1 MTAQFRRASIVP
13 FNDAG
18 TEPQDDLAV
27 PLDFNP
33 ETLTLKTSA
42 GQSRD
47 RSRQGRQQVQN
58 VGASSAT
65 LSFEATFDSTRPR
78 DGEDGRA
85 PIQEEELDVRLRT
98 RPLALLIQAA
108 ESEQGSGGNSQ
119 PAPKRVQFRWGS
131 IIFNGLITQYQET
144 FDYFSPGGVPLRSKV
159 QITLTEQEFRY
170 EIDSQDRARAQA
182 AAGPSPSS
190 MRDAAS
196 AAGAD
201 SLFDLSGGFSLGLSA
216 GFSAGFSA
224 SFSAGFSAEFSAGF
238 SADISLQAEL
248 GLSVDVGLS
257 AGAGVSLSADAAVD
271 LFGASALGTGG
282 ATAGKAG
289 ITASTPSGSSG
300 SGGGGTAAAV
310 KGAIPAAPSPWAPE
324 GPAPGSQ
331 AAGLAAIVLSQ
342 RAAGIALAA
351 PNTPDAVTPLAPRGS
366 PPPVLPRAPTG
377 IAPQAIRSVP
387 REMDIT
393 GDRRPRWEALGTAA
407 PRFVAV
413 AASRTSGCGCGGGCG
428 CARCGGG

>member
-13 FNDAG
+13 FNEAG
-18 TEPQDDLAV
+18 TEPQDDQAV

-33 ETLTLKTSA
+33 ATLTLKTSA
-42 GQSRD
+42 GESRD

-65 LSFEATFDSTRPR
+65 LSFEAVFDSTRPR

-119 PAPKRVQFRWGS
+119 PAPRRVQFRWGS
-131 IIFNGLITQYQET
+131 IVFNGLITQYQET

-170 EIDSQDRARAQA
+170 EIDSQERARAQA
-182 AAGPSPSS
+182 AAAPSPNS

-196 AAGAD
+196 ASGAD
-201 SLFDLSGGFSLGLSA
+201 SLFDLGSGGFSLGLSA
-216 GFSAGFSA
+216 G
-224 SFSAGFSAEFSAGF
+224 FSAGFSAEFSAGF

-271 LFGASALGTGG
+271 LFGSSALGTGG
-282 ATAGKAG
+282 ATAGKSGVVA
-289 ITASTPSGSSG
+289 ATPSGSG
-300 SGGGGTAAAV
+300 RAGAGTAAAV
-310 KGAIPAAPSPWAPE
+310 KGSIPSPPSPWAPE

-377 IAPQAIRSVP
+377 IAPLAIRGVP
-387 REMDIT
+387 RAAETT
-393 GDRRPRWEALGTAA
+393 GDRRPRWEALGVAP
-407 PRFVAV
+407 PRFVA
-413 AASRTSGCGCGGGCG
+413 AGASRTSGCGCGGGCG

>member
-1 MTAQFRRASIVP
+1 VTAQFRRASIVP

-18 TEPQDDLAV
+18 TEPLDDQAV

-85 PIQEEELDVRLRT
+85 PIEEEELDVRLRT

-170 EIDSQDRARAQA
+170 EIDSQERARAQSA
-182 AAGPSPSS
+182 ASPSPNS

-201 SLFDLSGGFSLGLSA
+201 SLFDLGSGGFSLGLSA
-216 GFSAGFSA
+216 GFSASFSA
-224 SFSAGFSAEFSAGF
+224 GFSAGFSAEFSAGF

-271 LFGASALGTGG
+271 LFGSSALGTGS

-289 ITASTPSGSSG
+289 IAAATPPAAGGSGSA
-300 SGGGGTAAAV
+300 AAAV
-310 KGAIPAAPSPWAPE
+310 KGTIPSPPSPWAPE

-342 RAAGIALAA
+342 RASGTALAA
-351 PNTPDAVTPLAPRGS
+351 PNTPGVVTPLAPRGS

-377 IAPQAIRSVP
+377 LAPPAIRSVP
-387 REMDIT
+387 REAETT
-393 GDRRPRWEALGTAA
+393 GDRRPRWEALGAA
-407 PRFVAV
+407 PSRFVAA
-413 AASRTSGCGCGGGCG
+413 AASLKSGCGCGGGCG